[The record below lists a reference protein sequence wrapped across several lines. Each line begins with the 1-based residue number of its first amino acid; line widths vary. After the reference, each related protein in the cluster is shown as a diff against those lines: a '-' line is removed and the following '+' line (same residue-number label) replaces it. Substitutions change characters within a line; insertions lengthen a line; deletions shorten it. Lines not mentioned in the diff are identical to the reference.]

1 MARRTYYVYIMT
13 NRSGTL
19 YAGVTNDLV
28 RRISEHKTALSPG
41 FTKRYRI
48 DRLVYF
54 EETND
59 IHAALAREKQV
70 KAWTRKKRI
79 DLINSLNP
87 RWRDLSED
95 WEDVQPGQD
104 SRDSS
109 LRSE

>member
-19 YAGVTNDLV
+19 YTGVTNDLV
-28 RRISEHKTALSPG
+28 RRISEHKTALSPA

>member
-19 YAGVTNDLV
+19 YTGVTNDLV

-70 KAWTRKKRI
+70 KAWTREKRI